1 MAKKMKQMLSVLV
14 AAVMV
19 VFLIPIGAF
28 AANPHENQV
37 HIIVENN
44 TYPIS
49 AGAAWDGTLV
59 DTWVTIDTLNPTALK
74 ALETAVGG
82 STNLN
87 VTNSG
92 WGDYIAGIGNA
103 SGMVSEYDGGSM
115 AGWMFSVNGAYASV
129 GISSYTS
136 LKSGDEF
143 TFSYSLDYGADLGQQ
158 WDITKNKLRTLQVSS
173 GVLSPAFSSDVTD
186 YTLTIPAGTTGVIV
200 TPELENPACTMEITS
215 GTQSYNRNTEIPIAD
230 GTKIQITNEISVWN
244 SATSTSDVSKSVYTI
259 QVKEASN
266 VSVDTMLQDVTT
278 QYQGMTDVYKY
289 GNEWIILSL
298 ARADK
303 LSAEGKEAYYQDLVN
318 TIGELKSNKLDSYAT
333 TNERVIL
340 TLSAI
345 GKNPADVAGYNLLEP
360 LADMSYIT
368 AQGQN
373 AAIYALLAFDSKQ
386 YTIPTAPAGTTQTTR
401 EGLIQY
407 LLGQELAA
415 GGWDWSATSADTDLT
430 AMAIQALAPYYAGN
444 ADVKAAVDRGL
455 AVLSGM
461 QNPDG
466 SYASWGTTNSNSTA
480 QVVLALTSMGINPD
494 TDSRFVKNGYS
505 VLQSL
510 SDYYIPNSGFGYTIN
525 DTTANGY
532 ATVQVYD
539 ALVASKRFTNQKSTF
554 FNMKDVTQEEP
565 TTEEITT
572 TTETVTTAAAKA
584 TTATEA
590 GAKTEA
596 VPKTGD
602 TAPIAVLAGLAVLSA
617 MGSITAMR
625 RKK

>member
-28 AANPHENQV
+28 AASPHENQV

-44 TYPIS
+44 TYPVS

-158 WDITKNKLRTLQVSS
+158 WDITKNKLSALNVSI
-173 GVLSPAFSSDVTD
+173 GVLSPSFSSDVTD
-186 YTLTIPAGTTGVIV
+186 YTLTIPTGATGVIV

-230 GTKIQITNEISVWN
+230 GTRIQITNEISVWN
-244 SATSTSDVSKSVYTI
+244 SATGTSDVSQSVYTI
-259 QVKEASN
+259 QVKGASN
-266 VSVDTMLQDVTT
+266 VNVDTMLQDVTA
-278 QYQGMTDVYKY
+278 QYQGMTDVYQY

-298 ARADK
+298 ARADE
-303 LSAEGKEAYYQDLVN
+303 LSAAGKEAYYQDLEN
-318 TIGELKSNKLDSYAT
+318 TVKELKSNKLDSYAT

-386 YTIPTAPAGTTQTTR
+386 YTIPTAPAGATQTTR

-407 LLGQELAA
+407 LLGQELAT

-444 ADVKAAVDRGL
+444 ANVKAAVDRGL

-510 SDYYIPNSGFGYTIN
+510 GDYYIPNSGFGYTIN
-525 DTTANGY
+525 DTTGNGY
-532 ATVQVYD
+532 ATVQVYE
-539 ALVASKRFTNQKSTF
+539 ALVASKRFTNQKSEF

-565 TTEEITT
+565 ATEEVTT
-572 TTETVTTAAAKA
+572 TTETVTTTAAK
-584 TTATEA
+584 TTPATEA
-590 GAKTEA
+590 GAKTGA

-602 TAPIAVLAGLAVLSA
+602 TAPIAILAGLALLTA
-617 MGSITAMR
+617 MGSITVMR

>member
-44 TYPIS
+44 TYPVS
-49 AGAAWDGTLV
+49 AGAVWDGTLV

-82 STNLN
+82 SSYLH

-92 WGDYIAGIGNA
+92 WGDYIAGIGNG

-158 WDITKNKLRTLQVSS
+158 WDITKNKLRALNVSS
-173 GVLSPAFSSDVTD
+173 GVLSPSFSSDVTA
-186 YTLTIPAGTTGVIV
+186 YTLTIPAGITGVIV

-215 GTQSYNRNTEIPIAD
+215 GTQNYNRNTEIPVVD
-230 GTKIQITNEISVWN
+230 GTEIQITNEISVWN
-244 SATSTSDVSKSVYTI
+244 SATGTSDVSQSVYTI

-278 QYQGMTDVYKY
+278 VYQGMADVYKY

-318 TIGELKSNKLDSYAT
+318 TVEGLQSNKLDSYAT
-333 TNERVIL
+333 TNERVVL

-386 YTIPTAPAGTTQTTR
+386 YTIPAAPAGATQTTR

-407 LLGQELAA
+407 LLDQELAS
-415 GGWDWSATSADTDLT
+415 GGWDWSATSADPDLT

-444 ADVKAAVDRGL
+444 AEVKTAVDRGL
-455 AVLSGM
+455 TVLSGM

-494 TDSRFVKNGYS
+494 TDSRFLKNGYS
-505 VLQSL
+505 ALRSL
-510 SDYYIPNSGFGYTIN
+510 GDYYIPGSGFGYTVS
-525 DTTANGY
+525 DTTANSY
-532 ATVQVYD
+532 ATVQVYE
-539 ALVASKRFTNQKSTF
+539 ALVASKRFTNQNLAF
-554 FNMKDVTQEEP
+554 FNMKDVEQEEP
-565 TTEEITT
+565 TTEEVTT
-572 TTETVTTAAAKA
+572 TTESVTTTAAVTTA
-584 TTATEA
+584 TTAE
-590 GAKTEA
+590 AKTGA

-602 TAPIAVLAGLAVLSA
+602 TAPIAILAGLALLTA

>member
-28 AANPHENQV
+28 AASPHENQV

-44 TYPIS
+44 TYPVS
-49 AGAAWDGTLV
+49 VGAAWDGTLV

-158 WDITKNKLRTLQVSS
+158 WDITKNKLSALNVSG
-173 GVLSPAFSSDVTD
+173 GVLSPSFSSDVTD
-186 YTLTIPAGTTGVIV
+186 YTLTIPTGTTGVIV

-230 GTKIQITNEISVWN
+230 GTRIQITNEISVWN
-244 SATSTSDVSKSVYTI
+244 SATSTSDVSQSVYTI

-278 QYQGMTDVYKY
+278 QYQGMTDVYQY

-298 ARADK
+298 ARADE
-303 LSAEGKEAYYQDLVN
+303 LSAAGKEAYYQNLEN
-318 TIGELKSNKLDSYAT
+318 TVKELKSNKLDSYAT

-386 YTIPTAPAGTTQTTR
+386 YTIPTAPAGATQTTR

-407 LLGQELAA
+407 LLGQELAT

-505 VLQSL
+505 ALQSL
-510 SDYYIPNSGFGYTIN
+510 GDYYIPGSGFGYTIS
-525 DTTANGY
+525 DTTGNGY
-532 ATVQVYD
+532 ATVQVYE
-539 ALVASKRFTNQKSTF
+539 ALVASKRFTNQKSAF

-565 TTEEITT
+565 TTEEVTT

-584 TTATEA
+584 
-590 GAKTEA
+590 EA

-602 TAPIAVLAGLAVLSA
+602 TAPIAVLAGLALLTA